1 MPLRSRSHSCHTVAR
16 AVLVALL
23 TVAVSTVF
31 SVAAPATATAA
42 QPTTPPAVAAS
53 PRVSTSLPAHGAA
66 SGPAMPCARSVRACM
81 SLSRGQAWL
90 GDGAGHIT
98 YGPVPAHGGSRR
110 AATPVGTF
118 HVLSKNAHYYSREF
132 HAPMPDAVFFY
143 PGDAFHAD
151 NPALAS
157 SGCIHLSTG
166 AAQRFYQ
173 TLHIGDQVQ
182 VVR

>member
-1 MPLRSRSHSCHTVAR
+1 MPLRSRRPTFPTVAP
-16 AVLVALL
+16 AVFVAVVLVA
-23 TVAVSTVF
+23 VFAVV
-31 SVAAPATATAA
+31 APATAAAA
-42 QPTTPPAVAAS
+42 QPTTAPM
-53 PRVSTSLPAHGAA
+53 VSNPLPARGAA
-66 SGPAMPCARSVRACM
+66 PGPGMPCARSVRACM

-90 GDGAGHIT
+90 SDGAGHIT

-132 HAPMPDAVFFY
+132 NAPMPDAVFFY

-151 NPALAS
+151 NPAVAS

-173 TLHIGDQVQ
+173 TLRIGDRVQ